1 VSGRRALQLAAR
13 ATGAAAGGDLRSAAR
28 AAARRGVRRRAE
40 EKEEEKEEVEVELRT
55 VAGDG
60 SSSFVRSSS
69 FSVAAN
75 HSIEDASC
83 DRSRIASLAR
93 CGTAATCRSCLSQE
107 LADSQTRSVLSSLL
121 AARPL
126 HRPLVGAGGRRR
138 ARADTRRPPGPMPPA
153 LAAGRQPSPEQRR
166 AQRCSVLLCAAQL
179 APLSLAA
186 LSLAR
191 SGEGVREPLVDL

>member
-1 VSGRRALQLAAR
+1 M
-13 ATGAAAGGDLRSAAR
+13 
-28 AAARRGVRRRAE
+28 
-40 EKEEEKEEVEVELRT
+40 EVELRT

-69 FSVAAN
+69 FSVAAD
-75 HSIEDASC
+75 HSIEDATC

-93 CGTAATCRSCLSQE
+93 CGTGAAPAAAASAR
-107 LADSQTRSVLSSLL
+107 SSLTRRL
-121 AARPL
+121 ALCCPRCSLLDLYIGRSSGRAGVGERAPTRAARRGRCRQRSRL
-126 HRPLVGAGGRRR
+126 GAQRW
-138 ARADTRRPPGPMPPA
+138 
-153 LAAGRQPSPEQRR
+153 PSPEQRR
-166 AQRCSVLLCAAQL
+166 AQRCSVLRCSVLLCAAQL